1 MMMMHRLLL
10 LTALLL
16 ISTSRLVSGLHFY
29 LRDAER
35 QCFLE
40 ELPKGFLVTGHY
52 KTEEWREAERRYIE
66 NPGISVSM
74 TADDNDAQ
82 HRVMNQKGAHQG
94 KFSFTAGNSGEHT
107 ICVQAHGAQSGG
119 WMSSSVV
126 KFTLDVDI
134 GEADDGG
141 RSAIEK
147 IKDISEK
154 IKILNAQLE
163 EIKTEQKY
171 QRERELEFDSAT
183 VSIRKRV
190 VYWAFIQLT
199 VVAAVCYWQLRHL
212 RRFFEA
218 KKLV

>member
-1 MMMMHRLLL
+1 MFRSFVL
-10 LTALLL
+10 ALLL
-16 ISTSRLVSGLHFY
+16 AAHLTSALHFY
-29 LRDAER
+29 LRDGEK

-52 KTEEWREAERRYIE
+52 NTEEWREAERRYIE
-66 NPGISVSM
+66 NPGISVTM

-82 HRVMNQKGAHQG
+82 HRVMNQKGGHQG
-94 KFSFTAGNSGEHT
+94 KFSFTAGNAGEHT
-107 ICVQAHGAQSGG
+107 ICVQAHGAQGGG
-119 WMSSSVV
+119 WLSSSVV
-126 KFTLDVDI
+126 KFTLDIGI

-141 RSAIEK
+141 RAAVEK
-147 IKDISEK
+147 IKDIAEK

-183 VSIRKRV
+183 SSIRRRV
-190 VYWAFIQLT
+190 IYWALVQMSI
-199 VVAAVCYWQLRHL
+199 VGAVCYWQLRHL
-212 RRFFEA
+212 RRFFES

>member
-1 MMMMHRLLL
+1 MLRS
-10 LTALLL
+10 TFVVALLAVAN
-16 ISTSRLVSGLHFY
+16 IANGLHFY
-29 LRDAER
+29 LRDGEQ

-52 KTEEWREAERRYIE
+52 KTEEWREAEKRYIE
-66 NPGISVSM
+66 NPGISVVL
-74 TADDNDAQ
+74 TADDNDAS

-94 KFSFTAGNSGEHT
+94 KFSFTAGSAGEHT
-107 ICVQAHGAQSGG
+107 ICVQAHGAQGGG
-119 WMSSSVV
+119 WLSSSVV
-126 KFTLDVDI
+126 KFTLDIGI

-141 RSAIEK
+141 RRAIEK

-171 QRERELEFDSAT
+171 QKEREIEFDAAT
-183 VSIRKRV
+183 SSIKRRV
-190 VYWAFIQLT
+190 IYWAFIQLGI
-199 VVAAVCYWQLRHL
+199 VGAVCYWQLHHL
-212 RRFFEA
+212 RRFFES